1 MKRLLLSHSNA
12 GPCDQDNKKEA
23 KHAHGAVEAT
33 VKSESDSVIQ
43 SVSSVSYQE
52 TLKPPSKPQC
62 PLSRDIIPLHSIAM
76 PGSGGTQD
84 FEFLSNVE
92 YGMFAVSSH
101 GCCEYADISLQ
112 VLSKLRWYFRRPTN
126 YVPCWFCGAGEAVGC
141 CTNRGNGIWCDY
153 SVT

>member
-1 MKRLLLSHSNA
+1 
-12 GPCDQDNKKEA
+12 
-23 KHAHGAVEAT
+23 
-33 VKSESDSVIQ
+33 
-43 SVSSVSYQE
+43 
-52 TLKPPSKPQC
+52 
-62 PLSRDIIPLHSIAM
+62 M

-112 VLSKLRWYFRRPTN
+112 VLSKLRWYIRRPTN

-141 CTNRGNGIWCDY
+141 LLRFFHGSLEWFHGWECNVDVGTSCLKARSSMHTAI
-153 SVT
+153 